1 MLWGPAFG
9 NFGAFKLQ
17 VRHVIEESGGL
28 TTHNSVQTGAK
39 KMLREYRNRLA
50 YWSGV
55 RLVSVAAAGAETR
68 GRQGWRLR
76 PGITGSP
83 RLGT

>member
-9 NFGAFKLQ
+9 DFWAFKLQ

-39 KMLREYRNRLA
+39 KMLREYRSRLA

-68 GRQGWRLR
+68 GRQRTKQPPSSFKTW
-76 PGITGSP
+76 
-83 RLGT
+83 